1 MQAYVRLPCVSSNLW
16 QSKVD
21 TKRRILVLELQFQ
34 LVDCALEHL
43 RAHANAPN
51 DANAALTPNSATNV
65 HGGGGE
71 HTAFVTAAA
80 SLGPAATYASLSSI
94 QHFRTVLLVLALTF
108 IPASITGW
116 LIPNSLVSGVE
127 NTGFDGGMVVVRFR
141 VLQGSVFR
149 GPSYRITVRCR
160 ILI

>member
-1 MQAYVRLPCVSSNLW
+1 MVSHTGAGQAYVRLPCVSSNLW

-21 TKRRILVLELQFQ
+21 TKRRILVLELRFQ

-65 HGGGGE
+65 HGAGGE

-80 SLGPAATYASLSSI
+80 SLGPAATYVSLSST
-94 QHFRTVLLVLALTF
+94 QHFRRV
-108 IPASITGW
+108 IG
-116 LIPNSLVSGVE
+116 SGTDVHPRKH
-127 NTGFDGGMVVVRFR
+127 NRVVD
-141 VLQGSVFR
+141 
-149 GPSYRITVRCR
+149 PE
-160 ILI
+160 